1 MNTVVE
7 PLCNMYVFNYIPIT
21 HLAYQEGK
29 IKCY

>member
-7 PLCNMYVFNYIPIT
+7 PLCNMYVFNDIPIT

-29 IKCY
+29 D